1 MNNDSGTFHY
11 PKGSLDAVLAAIS
24 QVCSQWGSEEVQDP
38 SPKNLRVLN
47 LPVLA
52 GLRMGKLRIELAIN
66 PDGSSIDW
74 QVTDA
79 IYRFHRQGLVA
90 VAFGAAGGLVA
101 MLWPFFPRLLPLAA
115 LGLVLAV
122 VAWMMVGSRV
132 HYRDVIAFWQ
142 EVHDLVTEPPPSADP
157 NGGG

>member
-1 MNNDSGTFHY
+1 MNNDSGTFHHR
-11 PKGSLDAVLAAIS
+11 KGSLDAVLTAVG
-24 QVCSQWGSEEVQDP
+24 QVSSQWGTEEAQDL
-38 SPKNLRVLN
+38 SPKTLRVIN

-52 GLRMGKLRIELAIN
+52 GLRMGKLRIELEIN

-74 QVTDA
+74 RVTDS

-90 VAFGAAGGLVA
+90 VAFGAVGGTVA
-101 MLWPFFPRLLPLAA
+101 MLWPFFPGLLPLAA

-132 HYRDVIAFWQ
+132 HYRDVTAFWQ
-142 EVHDLVTEPPPSADP
+142 EVDDLLTEAPPSTNP
-157 NGGG
+157 NDGG